1 MSIDKKTV
9 EDVAHLARIKLEPK
23 ELEKLSSQL
32 EHILAFIDKLS
43 SINTENVAPT
53 SHILPINNVLR
64 KDEPKAS
71 LPVEKTLKNAPEK
84 QGNFFVVPKVI
95 E

>member
-9 EDVAHLARIKLEPK
+9 EDVAHLARIELGAK
-23 ELEKLSSQL
+23 ELEKLSGQL

-43 SINTENVAPT
+43 SLNIENIAPT
-53 SHILPINNVLR
+53 SHILPLSNVLR
-64 KDEPKAS
+64 KDEPQSS
-71 LPVEKTLKNAPEK
+71 LAIAKTLKNAPEK

>member
-1 MSIDKKTV
+1 MGIDKKTV
-9 EDVAHLARIKLEPK
+9 EDVAHLARIELDTK

-43 SINTENVAPT
+43 SLNTDNIAPT
-53 SHILPINNVLR
+53 SHVVMINNVLR
-64 KDEPKAS
+64 KDEPQAS
-71 LPVEKTLKNAPEK
+71 LPIEKTLKNAPRK
-84 QGNFFVVPKVI
+84 QGSFFLVPKVI

>member
-9 EDVAHLARIKLEPK
+9 EDVAHLARIELKPK
-23 ELEKLSSQL
+23 ELEKLSGQL

-43 SINTENVAPT
+43 SLNTENIAPT
-53 SHILPINNVLR
+53 SHILPLSNVLR
-64 KDEPKAS
+64 KDEPRSS
-71 LPVEKTLKNAPEK
+71 LATEKTLKNAPEK
-84 QGNFFVVPKVI
+84 QGDFFVVPRVI

>member
-9 EDVAHLARIKLEPK
+9 EDVAHLARI
-23 ELEKLSSQL
+23 ELGAEELKKLSGQL

-43 SINTENVAPT
+43 SLNTENIAPT
-53 SHILPINNVLR
+53 SHILPISNVLR
-64 KDEPKAS
+64 EDEPKSS
-71 LPVEKTLKNAPEK
+71 LPIEKTLNNAPEK

>member
-9 EDVAHLARIKLEPK
+9 EDVAHLARIELDTK

-43 SINTENVAPT
+43 ALNTDNIVPT

-64 KDEPKAS
+64 KDEPKPS
-71 LPVEKTLKNAPEK
+71 LPVDKTLANAPAK
-84 QGNFFVVPKVI
+84 QGSFFSVPKVI

>member
-9 EDVAHLARIKLEPK
+9 EDVAHLARIELNAE

-43 SINTENVAPT
+43 LLNTENIVPT
-53 SHILPINNVLR
+53 SHVLAINNILR

-71 LPVEKTLKNAPEK
+71 LPIDKILKNAPEK
-84 QGNFFVVPKVI
+84 QGSFFVVPKVI

>member
-9 EDVAHLARIKLEPK
+9 EAAAHLARLELDAQ
-23 ELEKLSSQL
+23 ESDKLSGQL

-43 SINTENVAPT
+43 SINTDNIAPT
-53 SHILPINNVLR
+53 SHILALNNVLR
-64 KDEPKAS
+64 KDEPRAC
-71 LPVEKTLKNAPEK
+71 LPVEKALKNAPGKE
-84 QGNFFVVPKVI
+84 GSFFVVPRII